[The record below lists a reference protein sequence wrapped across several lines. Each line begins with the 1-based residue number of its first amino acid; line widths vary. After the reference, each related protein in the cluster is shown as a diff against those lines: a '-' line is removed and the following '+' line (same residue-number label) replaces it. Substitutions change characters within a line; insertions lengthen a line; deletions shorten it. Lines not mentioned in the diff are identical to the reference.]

1 MRNKKVKDE
10 RIIQV
15 QNKILGEAYFV
26 TVLLL
31 FISILVKAYVMKCDY
46 TNYITELIIIILSA
60 IYIAVR
66 SMICGN
72 NLMDTS
78 KRNKTLCVLGAF
90 GASIVI
96 TAINGVRNYTNYGE
110 HYSGLLDWHFLA
122 TLAVTF
128 ISSFVLIS
136 IGILFVY
143 LCHQKGQQR
152 IEKKLNDDIEED

>member
-60 IYIAVR
+60 IYIAVV
-66 SMICGN
+66 SEIP
-72 NLMDTS
+72 TQ
-78 KRNKTLCVLGAF
+78 
-90 GASIVI
+90 
-96 TAINGVRNYTNYGE
+96 
-110 HYSGLLDWHFLA
+110 
-122 TLAVTF
+122 
-128 ISSFVLIS
+128 
-136 IGILFVY
+136 
-143 LCHQKGQQR
+143 QK
-152 IEKKLNDDIEED
+152 NA